1 MSIQGGFIIMFFKKT
16 NTQFFDGF
24 IKKMEQLGFSAS
36 SFVDINI
43 EGADENWQK
52 VIQAFNSF
60 TQSANKR
67 IAYQYDNSKMIN
79 AIIKSGMWTMY
90 FDDKGNIATVVWSD
104 EFRKMIGYN
113 DASDFPNILE
123 AWSDKLHPEDKD
135 FTLGEF
141 GACIADTTGRKEYD
155 VNYRLMTKSEGYK
168 WYRAAGRIVR
178 RDGGKPS
185 MFIGI
190 FVDVTEEQENQ
201 RLLSIST
208 QRHDAIDSVLTEGSW
223 SMNVVGKDPS
233 NPNNEFWWSDQ
244 FRKLL
249 GYNNEA
255 DFPNVLN
262 SWSDKLHPQEKQAV
276 LDIFNKHVM
285 DYSGNTLYDL
295 EYRLMHKDGLYR
307 YFKAVGK
314 TVRESDGTP
323 IVVAGAVQ
331 DITEMKKSKEI
342 FEADMG
348 SHIDN
353 LSRGL
358 SEISLTVEDA
368 TTKVQEIALQQ
379 EKITA
384 AAKIVVEKVGNTL
397 EIIGLIQGIAS
408 QTNLLSLN
416 ASIEAARAGEQGKG
430 FTVVANEVRNLS
442 QSSQQTSNQIAVSLN
457 EMKESIDDILE
468 KIVSIN
474 DSILSQSANMEEIN
488 ATVEELNA
496 LAVQVREIAGTV
508 FK

>member
-1 MSIQGGFIIMFFKKT
+1 MFLKKT

-24 IKKMEQLGFSAS
+24 VKKMHNQEQLGSSAS

-43 EGADENWQK
+43 EGADENWQR
-52 VIQAFNSF
+52 VIQGFNSF

-67 IAYQYDNSKMIN
+67 IAHQHDNLKMIN

-90 FDDKGNIATVVWSD
+90 FDDKGNISMVVWSD

-113 DASDFPNILE
+113 GASDFPNTLE

-141 GACIADTTGRKEYD
+141 GACIADTTDRKEYD

-190 FVDVTEEQENQ
+190 FVDITEEQENQ

-208 QRHDAIDSVLTEGSW
+208 QRHNAIDSVLTEGSW

-249 GYNNEA
+249 GYNDEA

-262 SWSDKLHPQEKQAV
+262 SWSDKLHSQEKQAV
-276 LDIFNKHVM
+276 LDIFNKHIM

-323 IVVAGAVQ
+323 IVVAGALQ

-348 SHIDN
+348 SHIDD
-353 LSRGL
+353 LSKGL

-368 TTKVQEIALQQ
+368 TTQVQEIALQQ
-379 EKITA
+379 EKITS
-384 AAKIVVEKVGNTL
+384 AAKIVGEKVGNTL
-397 EIIGLIQGIAS
+397 EIIGLIQEIAS

-416 ASIEAARAGEQGKG
+416 ASIEAARAGESGRG

-442 QSSQQTSNQIAVSLN
+442 QSSNQTSNQISASLN
-457 EMKESIDDILE
+457 EMKKSIDDILE
-468 KIVSIN
+468 KIVIIN
-474 DSILSQSANMEEIN
+474 DYILSQTSNMEEIH

>member
-1 MSIQGGFIIMFFKKT
+1 MFFKRG

-24 IKKMEQLGFSAS
+24 IKEMHNQEQLGSSAS
-36 SFVDINI
+36 PFVDINI
-43 EGADENWQK
+43 EGADENWQR
-52 VIQAFNSF
+52 VIKEFNNF
-60 TQSANKR
+60 TQNSNKR
-67 IAYQYDNSKMIN
+67 IAHQHDNLNMIN

-90 FDDKGNIATVVWSD
+90 FDDKKNISMVVWSD

-113 DASDFPNILE
+113 DVRDFPNTVE
-123 AWSDKLHPEDKD
+123 AWSDKLHSEDKN

-141 GACIADTTGRKEYD
+141 GACIADTTGKKEYD

-168 WYRAAGRIVR
+168 WYRAAGRILR
-178 RDGGKPS
+178 IDGGKPS

-190 FVDVTEEQENQ
+190 FVDITEEQESQ
-201 RLLSIST
+201 RLLSISK

-223 SMNVVGKDPS
+223 SMNVIGKDPS

-249 GYNNEA
+249 GYNDEA

-262 SWSDKLHPQEKQAV
+262 SWSDKLHPQEKQNV
-276 LDIFNKHVM
+276 LDSFNKHVM

-295 EYRLMHKDGLYR
+295 GYRLMHKDGQYR

-323 IVVAGAVQ
+323 IVVAGALQ

-348 SHIDN
+348 SHIDD
-353 LSRGL
+353 LSKGL

-368 TTKVQEIALQQ
+368 TSQVQEIALQQ

-384 AAKIVVEKVGNTL
+384 DAKIASEKVGNTL
-397 EIIGLIQGIAS
+397 EIIGLIQEIAS

-416 ASIEAARAGEQGKG
+416 ASIEAARAGEAGRG

-442 QSSQQTSNQIAVSLN
+442 QSSNETSTQISESLN
-457 EMKESIDDILE
+457 EMKKSIENILE
-468 KIVSIN
+468 KIVRIN
-474 DSILSQSANMEEIN
+474 DSILSQTANMEEIH

-496 LAVQVREIAGTV
+496 LSVQVREIAGTV

>member
-1 MSIQGGFIIMFFKKT
+1 MFLKKTRT

-24 IKKMEQLGFSAS
+24 IEKMHKQEQLGPSAS
-36 SFVDINI
+36 SYVDIDI

-52 VIQAFNSF
+52 VIHGFNSF
-60 TQSANKR
+60 TQSVNKQ
-67 IAYQYDNSKMIN
+67 ITHQHDNLNMIN
-79 AIIKSGMWTMY
+79 AIIKSGMWKMS
-90 FDDKGNIATVVWSD
+90 FDDKGDISMVVWSD

-113 DASDFPNILE
+113 DAIDFPNTVK
-123 AWSDKLHPEDKD
+123 AWSDKLHPNDKD

-155 VNYRLMTKSEGYK
+155 VNYRLMTKSEGYR
-168 WYRAAGRIVR
+168 WYRAAGRIIR
-178 RDGGKPS
+178 RDGGKPDI
-185 MFIGI
+185 FIGI
-190 FVDVTEEQENQ
+190 FVDITEEQENQ

-223 SMNVVGKDPS
+223 SMNIVGKDPS

-249 GYNNEA
+249 GYNDET
-255 DFPNVLN
+255 DFPNLLN

-276 LDIFNKHVM
+276 LDLFNKHVM

-295 EYRLMHKDGLYR
+295 EYRLMHKDGKYR

-314 TVRESDGTP
+314 TVRESNGTP
-323 IVVAGAVQ
+323 IVVAGALQ
-331 DITEMKKSKEI
+331 DITDMKKSKEI

-353 LSRGL
+353 LSKGL

-368 TTKVQEIALQQ
+368 TSQVQEIALQQ
-379 EKITA
+379 EHITV
-384 AAKIVVEKVGNTL
+384 AAKIVGEKVGNTL
-397 EIIGLIQGIAS
+397 EIIGFIQEIAS

-416 ASIEAARAGEQGKG
+416 ASIEAARAGEAGRG

-442 QSSQQTSNQIAVSLN
+442 QSSNHTADQISVSLN
-457 EMKESIDDILE
+457 EMKNSIDDILK
-468 KIVSIN
+468 KIVCIN
-474 DSILSQSANMEEIN
+474 DSILSQSSNMEEIH
-488 ATVEELNA
+488 ATVEELST
-496 LAVQVREIAGTV
+496 LSLQVREIAGTV